1 MKQGGNREKSPIFS
15 FSTPPSGSLSTH
27 SPLKKRRREAIAKGQ
42 QSTKPTRPLFPRRGV
57 CLSTQHRMLSPAQAL
72 PAQLIREPQ
81 PRNQSGIS
89 CSVQHLAASNRHTDS
104 QSVQHRLS
112 PFISTTLCAKC
123 SKRNSY
129 CCPKQNIRIPTLCRQ
144 PSLEFQARAAHNA
157 EGGFRHT
164 TTA

>member
-1 MKQGGNREKSPIFS
+1 MVIRKKTFIFALDKTQPSLLLAALRCPHSANRRAFLNETTQTIF
-15 FSTPPSGSLSTH
+15 GL
-27 SPLKKRRREAIAKGQ
+27 LKNCRCSSE
-42 QSTKPTRPLFPRRGV
+42 RPLRV
-57 CLSTQHRMLSPAQAL
+57 
-72 PAQLIREPQ
+72 
-81 PRNQSGIS
+81 
-89 CSVQHLAASNRHTDS
+89 HLAASNRHTVS

-129 CCPKQNIRIPTLCRQ
+129 FCPKQNIRIPTLSRQ
-144 PSLEFQARAAHNA
+144 PALEFQARATHNA